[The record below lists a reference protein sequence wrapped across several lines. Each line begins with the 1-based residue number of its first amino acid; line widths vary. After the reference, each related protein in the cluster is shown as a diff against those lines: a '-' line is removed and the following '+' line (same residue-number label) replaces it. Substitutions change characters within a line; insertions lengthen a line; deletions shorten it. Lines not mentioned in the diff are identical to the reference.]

1 MKSIMWQYIN
11 EESSI
16 LKHNI
21 ASNEIDVLLD
31 NYNLLNLKALYFI
44 AHGSSYNAATVCS
57 SIFSNKCNLRTSVM
71 TPANLMFN
79 NGNIDLE
86 KKEEVLAVFISQTGT
101 SRGVL
106 EALSKVKEKGI
117 LTLGITEVKNSMLD
131 QHADICLY
139 LNVGQ
144 EDSNAKTKGYSATI
158 VQLLLF
164 AYKLALRKKE
174 ITILEYQ
181 EFIDDL
187 NQEVN
192 TFDKV
197 YQKVMDYTENATYF
211 REVQDLYVLGNGINF
226 GSSLE
231 GQLKLMETMC
241 MPTMFN
247 DIMEFP
253 HGMHRSIKERSTVWI
268 LNTDA
273 NKLNNINYR
282 TFKYLKSITDKVLMV
297 NASKKE
303 VEEEDVINLPYF
315 RHDDSVL
322 LITLIIQILSA
333 YIPEFNGNDPNID
346 SNNDYTY
353 IVDTR
358 V

>member
-1 MKSIMWQYIN
+1 MWQYIN
-11 EESSI
+11 EESNI

-57 SIFSNKCNLRTSVM
+57 SIFSNKCNLRTGVM
-71 TPANLMFN
+71 TPANFMFN

-86 KKEEVLAVFISQTGT
+86 NKEEVLAVFISQTGT

-106 EALSKVKEKGI
+106 EALSNVKEKGI
-117 LTLGITEVKNSMLD
+117 MTLGITEVKDSMLD
-131 QHADICLY
+131 QLADICIY
-139 LNVGQ
+139 LNVGK
-144 EDSNAKTKGYSATI
+144 EDSNAKTKGYSSTI

-174 ITILEYQ
+174 ITLLEYQ
-181 EFIDDL
+181 EFIDEL
-187 NQEVN
+187 NQEVT
-192 TFDKV
+192 TFDNV
-197 YQKVMDYTENATYF
+197 YQKVMKYTENVTYF
-211 REVQDLYVLGNGINF
+211 QEVKDLYVLGNGINF

-268 LNTDA
+268 FNTDT
-273 NKLNNINYR
+273 NKLSDLNYR
-282 TFKYLKSITDKVLMV
+282 TFKYLKSITNKVLMV
-297 NASKKE
+297 NASRNE

-315 RHDDSVL
+315 KHDDSVL